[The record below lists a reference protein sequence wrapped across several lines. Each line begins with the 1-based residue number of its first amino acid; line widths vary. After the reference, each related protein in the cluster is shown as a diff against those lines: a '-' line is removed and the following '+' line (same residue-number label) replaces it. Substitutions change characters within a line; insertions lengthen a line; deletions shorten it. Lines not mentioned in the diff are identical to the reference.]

1 MFLSHKFSSF
11 TVICNIYTYTYFLTL
26 KIALLKWT
34 VTNLSGSLNIVKH
47 AISVVLF
54 PSSSMYTSLFFRCPL
69 SFFCYY
75 SCSILLNRSRDV
87 VLLIYVSGLLPV
99 CGKNVRGREGR
110 VAQGRPRRIGGEKGR
125 ERKSGV
131 RVAADSAWTV
141 QG

>member
-1 MFLSHKFSSF
+1 M
-11 TVICNIYTYTYFLTL
+11 VIYNIYTYYFRTF
-26 KIALLKWT
+26 KTTLLKWT

-47 AISVVLF
+47 AISVIFYVYVSLF
-54 PSSSMYTSLFFRCPL
+54 PLLL

-75 SCSILLNRSRDV
+75 SRSILLNRSRDV

-99 CGKNVRGREGR
+99 CGKNVRGGGKGGWRKDDRGGS
-110 VAQGRPRRIGGEKGR
+110 VARKE